1 MPCVARRLVVWCI
14 RGRAVVEMGW
24 RWAIVTSA
32 RGSGDDWRY
41 IRVGLQ
47 GHRLKAGKKWVLCLC
62 WQQSRV
68 LRSCRVVVVV
78 GSADLEDGQE

>member
-47 GHRLKAGKKWVLCLC
+47 GHRLKAGKKWLC
-62 WQQSRV
+62 SRG
-68 LRSCRVVVVV
+68 CAEVVSVVV
-78 GSADLEDGQE
+78 G